1 MIWQKKLFEIKDEKK
16 KNDFVEEIKN
26 RRSKLKDEIEEMSE
40 KNKEE
45 SNKILKIVE
54 EIIKFNNQ
62 KQSAEGIK
70 ILTPNQMLSRLPISL
85 AQLEAGNSS
94 NKRKNEIRQLLY
106 SRYRSKNMTKQVYNN
121 LIKHI

>member
-1 MIWQKKLFEIKDEKK
+1 MIWQKKLFEIKDKKK

-85 AQLEAGNSS
+85 AQLEAGNNS
-94 NKRKNEIRQLLY
+94 NKLKNEIRQLLY
-106 SRYRSKNMTKQVYNN
+106 SLYRSKNMTKQVYNN